1 MTEIEKHRKLLEL
14 AAELREFA
22 EEHWSK
28 TDRQDFDAIFERVA
42 KKSMKKVR
50 AEHEAQLQTEL
61 NAK

>member
-1 MTEIEKHRKLLEL
+1 MTKIEKHRKFLEV
-14 AAELREFA
+14 AQELREIA

-28 TDRQDFDAIFERVA
+28 TDRQDFDAILERVA
-42 KKSMKKVR
+42 KKSMKQVR